1 MKSPEKPEEESRI
14 VKAFLRRHPQ
24 LAEAIAAAS
33 KVISKVQFPINSFQ
47 DLTDA
52 MGGTEATLQF
62 GPRSYT
68 LGELESRVPSYYFPI
83 ANENDLIAKIGDLSN
98 SMPSA
103 KSPGPVLIPATAALP
118 DVARPNISLEEIHAA
133 RTRLGRG
140 VPAVGG
146 VKP

>member
-1 MKSPEKPEEESRI
+1 MRSPEKPEEQPRI
-14 VKAFLRRHPQ
+14 VKAFLKRHPQ

-33 KVISKVQFPINSFQ
+33 TVISKAQFPINSFQ

-52 MGGTEATLQF
+52 MGGAEATLQF

-68 LGELESRVPSYYFPI
+68 LAELESRVPSYYFPI

-103 KSPGPVLIPATAALP
+103 KSPAPVLIPATASLP
-118 DVARPNISLEEIHAA
+118 DVARPTISLEEIHAA
-133 RTRLGRG
+133 RARLGRG